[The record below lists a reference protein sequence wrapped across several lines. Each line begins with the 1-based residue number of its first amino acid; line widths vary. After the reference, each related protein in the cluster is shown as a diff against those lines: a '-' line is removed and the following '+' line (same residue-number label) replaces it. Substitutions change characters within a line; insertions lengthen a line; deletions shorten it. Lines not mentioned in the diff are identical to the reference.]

1 MDGEV
6 PASEQ
11 ITAWLTNWRE
21 GDAQASE
28 QLFAVVDPL
37 LRRITAGFLRNER
50 GHHTLEPNALVNEL
64 CLRLLGSKP
73 IDFKDRAHFF
83 AIAAQT
89 MRRILID
96 HARARIA
103 EKRGG
108 AQQRL
113 SLSAV
118 EGWNP
123 VAHNEDILTLDQAF
137 VETGKSRSARS
148 PCGRTAILRW
158 FARGR
163 DRRST
168 ARLCH
173 HDGRPLSH

>member
-83 AIAAQT
+83 EIAAQT

-118 EGWNP
+118 EGWKP
-123 VAHNEDILTLDQAF
+123 
-137 VETGKSRSARS
+137 RSS
-148 PCGRTAILRW
+148 Q
-158 FARGR
+158 
-163 DRRST
+163 
-168 ARLCH
+168 
-173 HDGRPLSH
+173 